1 MAGARLRLTMV
12 EYGAPVDLAAKA
24 ASVAGIDRG
33 KARQLIEAAGH
44 RAARTL
50 GFSSNPLIVDMDGV
64 QATDIAGMIR
74 LGPSLE
80 LEIAPKFLGLDDNYV
95 HWREDFYFLANLSRH
110 GRLLASERLRASSG
124 APRDLAALVARA
136 LVGMYW
142 GNRRQPLR
150 SY

>member
-1 MAGARLRLTMV
+1 AVTVELTA
-12 EYGAPVDLAAKA
+12 EAADDT
-24 ASVAGIDRG
+24 GIDGR
-33 KARQLIEAAGH
+33 KSRQLIVAAGQ

-80 LEIAPKFLGLDDNYV
+80 LEIAPKFLGLDGDHV

-136 LVGMYW
+136 LVDMYW
-142 GNRRQPLR
+142 ENRRQPLR
-150 SY
+150 SYRRTYEE